1 MDCISPGSSIC
12 GDSPGKNTG
21 VGVHAHLQGIFPG
34 IEPRSP
40 TLQVDSSPSEPLGK
54 PSSNFLVASLGLLMY
69 SILSSSNSDS
79 FITCFIIWI
88 LFISFS
94 FLIAKTKNCE
104 WKRWLVDI
112 LSWSSSKRWW
122 FQIFT
127 TENYVCCELAIN
139 GLYNVKIGLPGYLSW
154 SRIYLQCRRSQFN
167 SWVRK
172 IPWKWDKLP
181 TWLSW

>member
-1 MDCISPGSSIC
+1 MFFVDQSYPALCDPMDCISPGSSIC

-21 VGVHAHLQGIFPG
+21 VGVHAHLQGIFPE

-40 TLQVDSSPSEPLGK
+40 TLQVDSSPSESLGK

-94 FLIAKTKNCE
+94 FLIAKT
-104 WKRWLVDI
+104 
-112 LSWSSSKRWW
+112 SKTVNERGDQWIS
-122 FQIFT
+122 FLGHHLRGDDFRFSPLRIMFA
-127 TENYVCCELAIN
+127 VS
-139 GLYNVKIGLPGYLSW
+139 LP
-154 SRIYLQCRRSQFN
+154 
-167 SWVRK
+167 
-172 IPWKWDKLP
+172 
-181 TWLSW
+181 